1 MSAGQLRLKLSS
13 TVARALHRSPGW
25 FVLRIPDTLR
35 NLLEE
40 EAARREDLA
49 GLPAGGVPLGVL
61 AASLLEEINH
71 GQRLITYRTAAER
84 CRRALLV
91 RLTHPEP

>member
-1 MSAGQLRLKLSS
+1 MSAGQLRIKLSA

-25 FVLRIPDTLR
+25 FVLRIPDALR
-35 NLLEE
+35 NLLED
-40 EAARREDLA
+40 EAARREELA

-71 GQRLITYRTAAER
+71 AKKLRTYRTAAER

-91 RLTHPEP
+91 RLSEPEP